1 VIFKKTKLEGMRIMK
16 LVKFK
21 YNENVR
27 VGFLNEDKV
36 VDINNLMNETNVT
49 ITSLIE
55 SGLSYIKEIE
65 NRFTETN
72 QVTSYSLDEVALL
85 APIENPGKVVCV
97 GNNYMDHC
105 REQNVEPPKKPMIFS
120 KWASCIIGPEEAIIL
135 PEESS
140 QVDYEAEL
148 GVVLQKGGKFIQ
160 QNEVKEHIFGY
171 VIVNDIS
178 ARDVQFADVQ
188 WVRGKS
194 FDTFAP
200 CGPYLVTA
208 DEIIDPQNLT
218 IKTYKNGVILQDSN
232 TKEMIFDIPYI
243 ISYLSQG
250 FTFDAG
256 DLIATGTPHGVGVFR
271 NPQVFLEDGDEI
283 TVEIEGL
290 GVLKNKCVLEK
301 TLAVN
306 LK

>member
-1 VIFKKTKLEGMRIMK
+1 MK
-16 LVKFK
+16 LVRYK
-21 YNENVR
+21 YMDNVR
-27 VGFLNEDKV
+27 VGFLNKDQV
-36 VDINNLMNETNVT
+36 VDINSLMNKTDLT

-55 SGLSYIKEIE
+55 SGLTYIKEIE
-65 NRFTETN
+65 DKFNETN
-72 QVTSYSLDEVALL
+72 QVTSYSLDEVLLL
-85 APIENPGKVVCV
+85 APIERPGKFVCV

-120 KWASCIIGPEEAIIL
+120 KWSSCIVGPEESIIL
-135 PEESS
+135 PKESS

-148 GVVLQKGGKFIQ
+148 GVVLQKGGKYILE
-160 QNEVKEHIFGY
+160 NEVMDHIFGY

-208 DEIIDPQNLT
+208 EEIIDPQNLS
-218 IKTYKNGVILQDSN
+218 IKTYKNGVTLQDSN
-232 TKEMIFDIPYI
+232 TKEMIFIIPYI

-290 GVLKNKCVLEK
+290 GVLRNKCVLEK